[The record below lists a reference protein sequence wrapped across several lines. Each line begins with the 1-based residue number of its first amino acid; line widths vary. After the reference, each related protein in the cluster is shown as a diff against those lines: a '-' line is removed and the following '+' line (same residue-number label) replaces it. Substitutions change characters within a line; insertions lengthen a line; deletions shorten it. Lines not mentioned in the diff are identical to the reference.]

1 MNTQSATATTT
12 EEKPLADELITAAIE
27 SFLQLKQGNA
37 TCYLIKVTTREGIVE
52 LTGFTSSLLARERA
66 EEIAKA
72 VRGVRGVVN
81 EIIIRTPDVPDE
93 VLAQSVAQALDQ
105 NNATASY
112 SVRCHA
118 QEGAVTLQ
126 GTLQSWAEEQLVLR
140 VVKGVRGVRQI
151 HNQLIIRDGETA
163 KSDEEITT
171 QLRALLEWDIR
182 VKNNLITIQ
191 TDHGA
196 VELSGAVGTTTERD
210 HLITLAYLV
219 GATHVNTH
227 NLLVAPWALD
237 TALRQEKFAPH
248 ADEEIAQAVRDVL
261 HYDPRI
267 GSAAASVQVRVHG
280 GVVMLAGSVD
290 SLAAKRAA
298 EQDADNVVGVAGVH
312 NLLQVRASYPSPD
325 ATIRENI
332 KLALAKDPFVGHC
345 KFTVNVYNGKAQL
358 YGTVASHAD
367 LERAADVVAGVN
379 GVVDVVNH
387 VLRASCPD
395 HSGPASNTMVVGYAS
410 PALGYRHADYILEQR
425 IRNHYY
431 WSSLLH
437 DQDINVMVQDGRV
450 TLTGTVDTT
459 LERKRA
465 VEEAFACGA
474 HDINNHLH
482 VALE

>member
-1 MNTQSATATTT
+1 MNSQAATAPTTA
-12 EEKPLADELITAAIE
+12 ESPLADELITTAIE

-37 TCYLIKVTTREGIVE
+37 TCYLIRVATHEGIVE

-81 EIIIRTPDVPDE
+81 EIIIRTPDVPDAE
-93 VLAQSVAQALDQ
+93 LAQSVTQALDQ
-105 NNATASY
+105 NSATAPY

-118 QEGAVTLQ
+118 QEGELTLR

-151 HNQLIIRDGETA
+151 HNQLTIRDGETA
-163 KSDEEITT
+163 KPDEEITT

-196 VELSGAVGTTTERD
+196 VELSGAVGTTTEHD
-210 HLITLAYLV
+210 HLVTLAYLV
-219 GATHVNTH
+219 GATHVETR

-237 TALRQEKFAPH
+237 IALREEKFAPH
-248 ADEEIAQAVRDVL
+248 ADEEIAQAVRDVIR
-261 HYDPRI
+261 YDPRM
-267 GSAAASVQVRVHG
+267 GGTAAVQVRVHS

-298 EQDADNVVGVAGVH
+298 EQDADNVVGVAAVH

-325 ATIRENI
+325 AAIQDNIRR
-332 KLALAKDPFVGHC
+332 ALAQDPFVGHC

-358 YGTVASHAD
+358 YGTVGSHTD
-367 LERAADVVAGVN
+367 LVRATDVVAGVK
-379 GVVDVVNH
+379 GVVDVVNQ
-387 VLRASCPD
+387 VLRASCPN
-395 HSGPASNTMVVGYAS
+395 HSGPQSNTIVVGYAS

-437 DQDINVMVQDGRV
+437 GQCMNVMVQDGRV
-450 TLTGTVDTT
+450 TLTGTVDTA

-465 VEEAFACGA
+465 VAEALACGA
-474 HDINNHLH
+474 HEVNNHLH
-482 VALE
+482 VAIE